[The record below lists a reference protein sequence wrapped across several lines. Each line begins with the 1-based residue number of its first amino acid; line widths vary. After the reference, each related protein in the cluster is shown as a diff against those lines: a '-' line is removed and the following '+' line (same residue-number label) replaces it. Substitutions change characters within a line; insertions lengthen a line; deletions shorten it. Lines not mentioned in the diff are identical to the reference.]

1 MLKLLS
7 LLILSQVYITAHAAT
22 DPNLIDRS
30 GKKNA
35 TISPAQ
41 YAAAK
46 KAAINKDSEGVAS
59 VNTNGGWA
67 EVKPQPEVKRGA
79 EAGWGF
85 APIRVDGDDKKFA
98 PTKKSAKAE
107 VPVKNAKP
115 TKTLSSGFSG
125 FTPVRTDGEAAAPVP
140 AKGST
145 RR

>member
-7 LLILSQVYITAHAAT
+7 LLILSQVFITAHASA

-30 GKKNA
+30 VKKNA

-41 YAAAK
+41 FAAAK
-46 KAAINKDSEGVAS
+46 KAAISKDSEGVAS

-79 EAGWGF
+79 EASWGF
-85 APIRVDGDDKKFA
+85 APIRVEGDDKKFA
-98 PTKKSAKAE
+98 PTKEAVKDE
-107 VPVKNAKP
+107 VPAKKVKPK
-115 TKTLSSGFSG
+115 KTLSSGFSG
-125 FTPVRTDGEAAAPVP
+125 FTPVRTDAVAPAP
-140 AKGST
+140 TKKTT